1 MTGRTTLR
9 LPFALLFIT
18 ALLCRA
24 QDFPGTDTVSG
35 RLLAS
40 EPTTVTD
47 PLDFSGL
54 ASTRLPLV
62 SQRAFS
68 WTDVRISLQGSNV
81 TDTYQPGRTIAFP
94 DPQAVGD
101 VVLRGGL
108 NLATSPAYGT
118 EIVLSAREPGPAWHG
133 RLSSGNTGSPLAS
146 SNLPPL
152 AERGMLQQPE
162 HYRWFTREGVQA
174 GGPLGKRADLL
185 LSGVG
190 QWASQT
196 VPQARPGE
204 DLNSRLISGD
214 ARGRVQLDQRNQ
226 LEASFDTTHI
236 FRSNWGTP
244 AGLEALAGYRMSPS
258 FTDPAGFSGLKEMD
272 SLGSLRA
279 GYTRGGA
286 VQVRYGFSRA
296 LLNTTPT
303 GPAGAQSVIDLV
315 GAVRGDTPPLTNRAA
330 RTRHQLDAV
339 FTLASG
345 RHRFLI
351 GGGWE
356 RAGIV
361 NGWSAP
367 SNLNL
372 ITALG
377 VPDFV
382 VMLNTPTDSRSHIQ
396 AFSASVR
403 DEVRMAPWLAAD
415 IALVA
420 DIARGGTIA
429 WNSASPRAGLSLT
442 PLSRL
447 TLRGSYSRTYAPL
460 AGRYLDYGNAA
471 SLGGTRFQWI
481 DRNADGLWQ
490 PSETSRLL
498 GRFGGPYSNIDRD
511 LRRPHAD
518 QFDLGAEASLPRG
531 VSVSLRLFRRDEK
544 ARIAAVNVG
553 VPPQAFSPVQIL
565 DPGPDAKPG
574 TFDDQELTVYAQDP
588 STLGRDQY
596 LLTNPPGLRMLNY
609 GLVAEAGGGVRF
621 VKMHASFMAVKSY
634 GPTNPGNGVLEN
646 DPGVVGALFQDPNTA
661 VHASGRTYFDRAYVG
676 KAQAVATLPRNLG
689 GIELATTAI
698 YLDGLVF
705 GRRLLV
711 TGLPQG
717 PFLVA
722 TTVRGSPE
730 GGNRAEYALNW
741 NLRLGRSFPVRR
753 ASVRLS
759 LDLLNV
765 LNAGNRIQEMDAS
778 GPLFNQRLPVAIQ
791 SPRFLRFNMEFLF

>member
-574 TFDDQELTVYAQDP
+574 TFDDRETDRICPGPVYPGPRSVLAHEPARLEDAELRAGGRGGRGCAFCQDARLVHGSEVIRSDQPRQRGPGERSGRRGRPVPGSQHGCARLGPDLLRQGLRRKGSSGRDSPQESRRYRAGDYGHLPRRAGLRKEAARHGAPAGAVSSGHYGPRKSRRREPRGVCAELEPPPGPVFPGSSRERQVVAGPPQRPQRRQQDP
-588 STLGRDQY
+588 GDGCQRSSLQPA
-596 LLTNPPGLRMLNY
+596 L
-609 GLVAEAGGGVRF
+609 AGG
-621 VKMHASFMAVKSY
+621 
-634 GPTNPGNGVLEN
+634 
-646 DPGVVGALFQDPNTA
+646 DPVSALPAF
-661 VHASGRTYFDRAYVG
+661 
-676 KAQAVATLPRNLG
+676 
-689 GIELATTAI
+689 
-698 YLDGLVF
+698 
-705 GRRLLV
+705 
-711 TGLPQG
+711 
-717 PFLVA
+717 
-722 TTVRGSPE
+722 
-730 GGNRAEYALNW
+730 
-741 NLRLGRSFPVRR
+741 
-753 ASVRLS
+753 
-759 LDLLNV
+759 
-765 LNAGNRIQEMDAS
+765 
-778 GPLFNQRLPVAIQ
+778 
-791 SPRFLRFNMEFLF
+791 